1 MGDIDNHQRGV
12 LHMAVEGDFPTI
24 LSVLLEHAADPD
36 LIDEGENTGRLHH
49 YDIINQALI
58 LCLSAALLFVLFVVV
73 YCLSPPPA
81 LHIAMQLGHM
91 ACVRVLLEES
101 HINLLAINMK
111 YGMLLLLLL
120 TLFERLPPHPLNHP
134 ETMWS
139 TT

>member
-73 YCLSPPPA
+73 YCLSPPQRCTLP
-81 LHIAMQLGHM
+81 
-91 ACVRVLLEES
+91 CSSVTWRVCEYCW
-101 HINLLAINMK
+101 K
-111 YGMLLLLLL
+111 
-120 TLFERLPPHPLNHP
+120 NH
-134 ETMWS
+134 TS
-139 TT
+139 TSWQ